1 MKIKYENPFSII
13 NSNLFIFLYVK
24 LVHYGDSKITI
35 TRICSKIGLIF
46 FNRIAFFFLKKN
58 YKFGASASIKGKQ
71 FEIRSTN
78 SQFHSI
84 YFNSFR
90 NCYEPDVF
98 GAIQVYLP
106 EKGTMIDIGS
116 NWGHHT
122 FMAAILKKAFV
133 VAFEPNI
140 DAFNDLSKI
149 IKKLNLEK
157 SVIAHN
163 VGLGNKNGELS
174 LIQRTFESGLASVD
188 DAFHTQLFT
197 NKHWIVKLF
206 DKLTLKENIIKKIK
220 INVLDDYFNENTRRV
235 DLIKLDCEGAEL
247 NVLKGAN
254 KLLSRDR
261 PVVVFEIITNESS
274 SNCHDFINFF
284 TSLKYELFEINT
296 DLDSCE
302 WNIRAIKVLNPKSQY
317 NLLAKC
323 KFKD

>member
-1 MKIKYENPFSII
+1 MYWQD
-13 NSNLFIFLYVK
+13 FIYIQ
-24 LVHYGDSKITI
+24 DS
-35 TRICSKIGLIF
+35 
-46 FNRIAFFFLKKN
+46 
-58 YKFGASASIKGKQ
+58 Q
-71 FEIRSTN
+71 
-78 SQFHSI
+78 
-84 YFNSFR
+84 
-90 NCYEPDVF
+90 
-98 GAIQVYLP
+98 
-106 EKGTMIDIGS
+106 
-116 NWGHHT
+116 
-122 FMAAILKKAFV
+122 
-133 VAFEPNI
+133 
-140 DAFNDLSKI
+140 
-149 IKKLNLEK
+149 
-157 SVIAHN
+157 
-163 VGLGNKNGELS
+163 
-174 LIQRTFESGLASVD
+174 
-188 DAFHTQLFT
+188 
-197 NKHWIVKLF
+197 
-206 DKLTLKENIIKKIK
+206 KIK